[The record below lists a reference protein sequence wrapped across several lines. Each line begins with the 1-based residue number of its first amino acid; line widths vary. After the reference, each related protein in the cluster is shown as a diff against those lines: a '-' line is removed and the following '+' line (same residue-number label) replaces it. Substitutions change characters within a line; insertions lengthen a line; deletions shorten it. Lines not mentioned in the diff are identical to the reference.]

1 METTLDDLLH
11 GELKIH
17 QPLIDYGP
25 RVNID
30 TILLAHYVRMKAR
43 DRVLELGCA
52 HGAVSLILARRRSLE
67 RQDDRGTIEG
77 MDIQEDLLALATRN
91 AALNNLQ
98 RLVAFKTG
106 DLRKS
111 RDLFPPQVYDVI
123 VMNPPYDEI
132 GKSQRHLSSAMATA
146 LHGEQCALCD
156 VIAAAGYLLKNK
168 GRLFLV
174 MRAKRLGELFSL
186 MDQYNVRPKRFRT
199 VHPKQGCAAS
209 VVLVEGVR
217 ASGDGVIVESPL
229 FVQGEDGAYTA
240 DLEAAYLLEK
250 RGDASCR

>member
-77 MDIQEDLLALATRN
+77 MDIQEDLVALATRN
-91 AALNNLQ
+91 AALNDLQ
-98 RLVAFKTG
+98 QLVAFKTG

-146 LHGEQCALCD
+146 LYGEQCALCD

-168 GRLFLV
+168 GRLF
-174 MRAKRLGELFSL
+174 S
-186 MDQYNVRPKRFRT
+186 
-199 VHPKQGCAAS
+199 
-209 VVLVEGVR
+209 
-217 ASGDGVIVESPL
+217 
-229 FVQGEDGAYTA
+229 
-240 DLEAAYLLEK
+240 
-250 RGDASCR
+250 